1 MYVTLETKREHEQDF
16 YFQIYMLTI
25 NDFLTMRNLKEL
37 NEQKH
42 SKNALISDVAG
53 KIRNLKWL
61 LI

>member
-1 MYVTLETKREHEQDF
+1 
-16 YFQIYMLTI
+16 MLTI